1 MITWINLLS
10 YIALIFIT
18 LIWELFYTPSGESSW
33 MVIKAVI
40 LVLPLRQLIKKNLYT
55 LEWINFVIILF
66 FIEGIV
72 RAWSEII
79 PSQLFA
85 ISEVILTLVFF
96 FTSILIFKK

>member
-1 MITWINLLS
+1 MIVWVNLLS
-10 YIALIFIT
+10 YVALILNT
-18 LIWELFYTPSGESSW
+18 LLWELFYTPSGESSW

-55 LEWINFVIILF
+55 LEWINFIIILF
-66 FIEGIV
+66 FIEGVV

-85 ISEVILTLVFF
+85 ITEVILTVVFF

>member
-1 MITWINLLS
+1 MIAWINLLS
-10 YIALIFIT
+10 YIALIFIN
-18 LIWELFYTPSGESSW
+18 LLWELFYTSSGESSW

-55 LEWINFVIILF
+55 LEWINFIIILF
-66 FIEGIV
+66 FIEGVV
-72 RAWSEII
+72 RAWSETM

-85 ISEVILTLVFF
+85 ISEVMLTVVFF

>member
-10 YIALIFIT
+10 YIALIFIN
-18 LIWELFYTPSGESSW
+18 LLWELFYTHSGESSW

-40 LVLPLRQLIKKNLYT
+40 LVLPLGQLIKKNLYT
-55 LEWINFVIILF
+55 LEWINFIIILF
-66 FIEGIV
+66 FIEGVV
-72 RAWSEII
+72 RAWSETM

-85 ISEVILTLVFF
+85 ISEVMLTVVFF

>member
-1 MITWINLLS
+1 MIAWINLLS

>member
-1 MITWINLLS
+1 MIAWINLLS

-18 LIWELFYTPSGESSW
+18 LIWELFFTPSGESSW

>member
-10 YIALIFIT
+10 YIALIFTT
-18 LIWELFYTPSGESSW
+18 LLWELFYTPSGESSW

-55 LEWINFVIILF
+55 LEWINFIIILF
-66 FIEGIV
+66 FIEGVV
-72 RAWSEII
+72 RAWSEAI

-85 ISEVILTLVFF
+85 ISEVMLTLVFF

>member
-1 MITWINLLS
+1 MIVWINLLS

-33 MVIKAVI
+33 MVINAVI

-66 FIEGIV
+66 FIEGVV

>member
-10 YIALIFIT
+10 YIALIFIN
-18 LIWELFYTPSGESSW
+18 LFWELFYTPSGESSW

-55 LEWINFVIILF
+55 LEWINFIIILF
-66 FIEGIV
+66 FIEGVV
-72 RAWSEII
+72 RAWSETM

-85 ISEVILTLVFF
+85 ISEVMLTVVFF

>member
-66 FIEGIV
+66 FIEGVV

>member
-18 LIWELFYTPSGESSW
+18 LIWELFFTPSGESSW

-66 FIEGIV
+66 FIEGVV

>member
-1 MITWINLLS
+1 MIIWINLLS

-66 FIEGIV
+66 FIEGVV

>member
-10 YIALIFIT
+10 YIALIFIN
-18 LIWELFYTPSGESSW
+18 LLWELFYTPSGESSW

-55 LEWINFVIILF
+55 LEWINFIIILF
-66 FIEGIV
+66 FIEGVV
-72 RAWSEII
+72 RAWSETM

-85 ISEVILTLVFF
+85 ISEVILTVVFF

>member
-1 MITWINLLS
+1 MIAWINLLS

-18 LIWELFYTPSGESSW
+18 LIWELFFTPSGESSW

-66 FIEGIV
+66 FIEGFV

>member
-1 MITWINLLS
+1 MIAWINLLS

-18 LIWELFYTPSGESSW
+18 LIWELFFTPSGESSW

-66 FIEGIV
+66 FIEGVV

>member
-1 MITWINLLS
+1 MIAWINLLS

-66 FIEGIV
+66 FIEGVV